1 MPDPAAH
8 PQPLP
13 VLVIDDDRIILRVMA
28 SWLRE
33 NGWEP
38 EPHENPLSALA
49 SYAQKRHPAV
59 VVDWN
64 LPGMD
69 GIEVIRRLRAANHSE
84 QAYVIL
90 VTAAEDSGLLLRAFE
105 EGVDDFLR
113 KPLSKL
119 EFLSRMKA
127 ARRVCGLEDE
137 IRRRSSEDFERH
149 LHGAAMQ
156 RMSAVAGAVA
166 HELRTPL
173 GALRMAAERLHMKRD
188 RLPEDLRKVG
198 DRIEE
203 LSRNMAET
211 MANVLDSFGIGSH
224 PGFWEPIDYATA
236 VAAGADQVRS
246 RTRPGVE
253 LRLELAECPG
263 LGDAT
268 GVRRLVANLVGNA
281 LRATQQGHVLVR
293 LHPEEPGIAVL
304 EVVDTGSGIPAE
316 LLPWLGQ
323 PMLLNSE
330 NTNVGRYIQGNGMGL
345 SLCRRIVEKHAGQ
358 LTIRSSPERGTTVR
372 VELRTDRPGAA
383 PSEGTGAFFASAG

>member
-1 MPDPAAH
+1 MGGMAS
-8 PQPLP
+8 PLS
-13 VLVIDDDRIILRVMA
+13 VLVIDDDRIILRVMS

-38 EPHENPLSALA
+38 EPHENPLSALE
-49 SYAQKRHPAV
+49 SYAHRRHPAV
-59 VVDWN
+59 VCDWS

-69 GIEVIRRLRAANHSE
+69 GIEVIRRLRAANQSE

-127 ARRVCGLEDE
+127 ARRVCKLEDE
-137 IRRRSSEDFERH
+137 IRRRSTEDLERH
-149 LHGAAMQ
+149 LHGAAVQ

-188 RLPEDLRKVG
+188 RIPEDLRKVC
-198 DRIEE
+198 DRVEE
-203 LSRNMAET
+203 LSRHMAET

-224 PGFWEPIDYATA
+224 PGFWEKFDFASA
-236 VAAGADQVRS
+236 VSAGIEQVRD
-246 RTRPGVE
+246 RVPPGV
-253 LRLELAECPG
+253 RLVLEVSDCPG
-263 LGDAT
+263 TGDAT
-268 GVRRLVANLVGNA
+268 GIRRLVSNLMGNA
-281 LRATQQGHVLVR
+281 LRATQEGHVAVR
-293 LHPEEPGIAVL
+293 LQPGPDGMAAL
-304 EVVDTGSGIPAE
+304 EIEDTGVGIPAE

-330 NTNVGRYIQGNGMGL
+330 NTNIGRYVQGNGMGL
-345 SLCRRIVEKHAGQ
+345 SLCRRIVEKHGGQ
-358 LTIRSSPERGTTVR
+358 LSIRSSPGRGTLVR
-372 VELRTDRPGAA
+372 VEFRTDLPTAA
-383 PSEGTGAFFASAG
+383 TAEGTGAFFASAG

>member
-1 MPDPAAH
+1 METMAT
-8 PQPLP
+8 PLS
-13 VLVIDDDRIILRVMA
+13 VLVIDDDRIILRVMS

-38 EPHENPLSALA
+38 EPHENPLSALE
-49 SYAQKRHPAV
+49 SYAHHRHPAV
-59 VVDWN
+59 VCDWN

-69 GIEVIRRLRAANHSE
+69 GIEVIRRLRAANQSE

-127 ARRVCGLEDE
+127 ARRVCKLEDE
-137 IRRRSSEDFERH
+137 IRRRSSEDLERS
-149 LHGAAMQ
+149 LHGAAVQ

-188 RLPEDLRKVG
+188 RIPEDLRKVC
-198 DRIEE
+198 DRVEE
-203 LSRNMAET
+203 LSRHMAET

-224 PGFWEPIDYATA
+224 PGFWEKLDFASA
-236 VAAGADQVRS
+236 VSSGIEQVRD
-246 RTRPGVE
+246 RVPPGVK
-253 LRLELAECPG
+253 LVLEVSDCPG
-263 LGDAT
+263 KGDAT
-268 GVRRLVANLVGNA
+268 GIRRLVSNLMGNA
-281 LRATQQGHVLVR
+281 LRATQEGHVAVR
-293 LHPEEPGIAVL
+293 LHPGSEGQAVL
-304 EVVDTGSGIPAE
+304 EIEDTGAGIPSE

-330 NTNVGRYIQGNGMGL
+330 NTNIGRYVQGNGMGL
-345 SLCRRIVEKHAGQ
+345 SLCRRIVEKHGGQ
-358 LTIRSSPERGTTVR
+358 LSIRSAPGRGTLVR
-372 VELRTDRPGAA
+372 VEFRTDLANAA
-383 PSEGTGAFFASAG
+383 TAEGTGAFFASAG

>member
-1 MPDPAAH
+1 MAA
-8 PQPLP
+8 PPLP
-13 VLVIDDDRIILRVMA
+13 VLVIDDDRIILRVMS
-28 SWLRE
+28 SWLRD

-38 EPHENPLSALA
+38 EPHENPLTALE
-49 SYAQKRHPAV
+49 SYAHRRHPAV
-59 VVDWN
+59 VVDWS

-69 GIEVIRRLRAANHSE
+69 GIEVIRRLRAANQSE

-127 ARRVCGLEDE
+127 ARRVCKLEDE
-137 IRRRSSEDFERH
+137 IRRRSSEDLERN
-149 LHGAAMQ
+149 LHGAAVQ

-188 RLPEDLRKVG
+188 RLPDDLRKVC
-198 DRIEE
+198 DRVEE
-203 LSRNMAET
+203 LSRHMAET

-224 PGFWEPIDYATA
+224 PGFWEAIDFASA
-236 VAAGADQVRS
+236 VSAGVEQVRD
-246 RTRPGVE
+246 RVPPGV
-253 LRLELAECPG
+253 RLVLEISDCPG
-263 LGDAT
+263 TGDAT
-268 GVRRLVANLVGNA
+268 GIRRLVSNLMGNA
-281 LRATQQGHVLVR
+281 LRATQAGHVAVR
-293 LHPEEPGIAVL
+293 LQPGTEGVAFL
-304 EVVDTGSGIPAE
+304 EIEDTGAGIPAD

-330 NTNVGRYIQGNGMGL
+330 NTNIGRYVQGNGMGL
-345 SLCRRIVEKHAGQ
+345 SLCRRIVEKHGGQ
-358 LTIRSSPERGTTVR
+358 LSIRSTPGRGTLVR
-372 VELRTDRPGAA
+372 VEFRTDLAA
-383 PSEGTGAFFASAG
+383 ASTAEGTGAFFASAG